1 MQKTERMRELIQ
13 TITTADEAYYKF
25 DDPIMT
31 DLEYDQ
37 LYDELAAL
45 EQETGIILS
54 SSPTQRVSG
63 EVLES
68 LSVVRHTRPMLSADK
83 RKSIADIH
91 SFLGGRQAVL
101 SWKLDG
107 LTLVLRYEEGRLVQA
122 ITRGDGLQGEDV
134 THTVRVMK
142 NVPLTNGDFDTAA
155 ECRYTVPSATSI
167 GMLYQGLVLS
177 TMKDDDAAQAILDV
191 FSSFIT
197 DEISD
202 FNSNVYYTNPD
213 YLRCSY
219 LEGKMLA

>member
-13 TITTADEAYYKF
+13 TITSADEAYYKF

-142 NVPLTNGDFDTAA
+142 NVPLTIPCMEPLEVRGEGVISWKEFHDLNGTLD
-155 ECRYTVPSATSI
+155 EPY
-167 GMLYQGLVLS
+167 GMLATAQLRRMAPQNHGGELFAQG
-177 TMKDDDAAQAILDV
+177 
-191 FSSFIT
+191 
-197 DEISD
+197 
-202 FNSNVYYTNPD
+202 
-213 YLRCSY
+213 
-219 LEGKMLA
+219 